1 MSKIRVVAVDDH
13 DIVLDAI
20 SQIVNAQSGMEL
32 VATGQTGAEIF
43 PLLEQY
49 HPNVLLL
56 DQRLPQAADS
66 ELNRW
71 FRVLPAI
78 QLIRREYPDVH
89 IIIFSASTEPVMVR
103 RAIEAGV
110 SGYMSKS
117 DASFALIEA
126 IKQVMSGN
134 LFLSELALSAHARYA
149 KTPLTKRQIEVLAA
163 IKRSPTASNADL
175 ANELDLAEST
185 FKKHLSRAMSKLN
198 VPNNRLAAVQYGEK
212 LGLF

>member
-1 MSKIRVVAVDDH
+1 MTKIRVVAIDDH

-20 SQIVNAQSGMEL
+20 SQIVNAHPEMEL
-32 VATGQTGAEIF
+32 VATGQTGAEII
-43 PLLEQY
+43 PLLEQH
-49 HPNVLLL
+49 HPDVLLL
-56 DQRLPQAADS
+56 DQRLPEAVDS

-78 QLIRREYPDVH
+78 QSIRRQHPAVR

-110 SGYMSKS
+110 RRYMSKS
-117 DASFALIEA
+117 DASVALITA
-126 IKQVMSGN
+126 IKQVMNGN

-149 KTPLTKRQIEVLAA
+149 ETPLTKRQIEVLAA
-163 IKRSPTASNADL
+163 IKRNPTASNADL
-175 ANELDLAEST
+175 ANELNLAEST
-185 FKKHLSRAMSKLN
+185 FKKHLGSAMSKLDT
-198 VPNNRLAAVQYGEK
+198 PSNRLAAVQRGEQ